1 MPAPVEE
8 CVGKYTLF
16 ASLYVK
22 FFCQPRRE
30 AKLAINKYLCISL
43 FFESNNFA
51 RTRLF
56 KNSLYQAGAFANAKD
71 ESSPSLVTMLECQPV
86 IHVSCIGK
94 VVIEIRRFE
103 RWNWGFAPREGFSRW
118 TLIG

>member
-43 FFESNNFA
+43 FFEKQQL
-51 RTRLF
+51 RTNAPVQELFISSWRLH
-56 KNSLYQAGAFANAKD
+56 KRKG
-71 ESSPSLVTMLECQPV
+71 
-86 IHVSCIGK
+86 
-94 VVIEIRRFE
+94 
-103 RWNWGFAPREGFSRW
+103 
-118 TLIG
+118 